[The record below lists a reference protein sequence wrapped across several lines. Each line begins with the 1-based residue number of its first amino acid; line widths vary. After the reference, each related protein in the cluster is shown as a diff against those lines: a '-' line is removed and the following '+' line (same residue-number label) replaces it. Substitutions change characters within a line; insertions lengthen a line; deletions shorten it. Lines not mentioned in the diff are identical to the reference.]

1 MDTQRSVGLPW
12 LVLLLLGLE
21 RDRWSWGLW
30 IRPGNDS
37 EGRGGSCACG
47 GSTATQ
53 RHDRQAL
60 QGRPVCGGCP
70 TRAADVSHPRTG
82 PRPFPSE
89 RCPQSPHLRSTLP
102 RSRAVHRGEALWHRA
117 LAIQE
122 QALGSTHPDVATSL
136 HYLAVLSYG
145 QDQHT
150 EAEPLA
156 PSSCDPRTS
165 PGLHHPD
172 VARSLYN
179 LAHIYYTQ
187 GRYAEAEP
195 LWHRALAIWEQALGP
210 PIQKSPAVSTTWPYS
225 TSSRVGTPRRS
236 PSLAGPSPSK
246 NRLWAPPIPTSQLA
260 FIHWPCSTPSRA
272 GTPRGAP
279 LSPGPCHPRTDPGP
293 LPSRRRN

>member
-1 MDTQRSVGLPW
+1 MLAIQ
-12 LVLLLLGLE
+12 
-21 RDRWSWGLW
+21 
-30 IRPGNDS
+30 
-37 EGRGGSCACG
+37 EG
-47 GSTATQ
+47 
-53 RHDRQAL
+53 
-60 QGRPVCGGCP
+60 
-70 TRAADVSHPRTG
+70 G
-82 PRPFPSE
+82 PAPSE

-187 GRYAEAEP
+187 GRYAEGSPSGTEP
-195 LWHRALAIWEQALGP
+195 SPSGNGPGLLPSKSRQQSPQLGP
-210 PIQKSPAVSTTWPYS
+210 TLLRPGSV
-225 TSSRVGTPRRS
+225 RRGGS